1 MVRVQILLVSGSTRD
16 ASTNTAVLRT
26 APVVAPAGVRTV
38 LYGGLSTL
46 PAFNPDDDVDPL
58 PAAVA
63 DLRRQIAA
71 ADAVLFCTPEYA
83 GALPGSFKNLLD
95 WLVGGTEIYGKPVAW
110 LNVSSIAAP
119 TGGADAHASM
129 ARVLGYIGATVVEP
143 ACRRAPMTRAAVG
156 ADGTVPDPVV
166 RRELI
171 TALELLTAS
180 TGQPRPS

>member
-1 MVRVQILLVSGSTRD
+1 MQVLLVSGSTRG

-26 APVVAPAGVRTV
+26 AAVLAPSGIGTV
-38 LYGGLSTL
+38 LHEGLATL

-58 PAAVA
+58 PAPVV
-63 DLRRQIAA
+63 DLRRHVAA

-119 TGGADAHASM
+119 TGGADAHTSLAK
-129 ARVLGYIGATVVEP
+129 VLGYIGATVVEP

-156 ADGTVPDPVV
+156 ANGTVTDPVV

-171 TALELLTAS
+171 AALELLADAARH
-180 TGQPRPS
+180 PPAA